1 MIKRTV
7 ESVENRIAK
16 LSTNPVENE
25 KLIKK
30 WKRLLRKMEK

>member
-1 MIKRTV
+1 MIKKTV

-25 KLIKK
+25 KIIKK
-30 WKRLLRKMEK
+30 WKRLLRKMKQ